1 MLKWT
6 VTRKLQPDEA
16 PPHVYPRHQINE
28 STKTKRKKL
37 SSSRTRKSDSPN
49 KENGFS
55 SSTPIKSE
63 SHSHDPLRDVS
74 NFSPH
79 DQNRRRS
86 NKRYLDRNFGHGGKK
101 KKKRC
106 VQNHDDA
113 FFKPFDLVDSH
124 IESFCP
130 DTYFAPT
137 LPTFGVEDSPCLLR
151 NVPPTHRSTITSL
164 DSNLIP
170 VKKSK
175 TSDESIVSPLVKR
188 LIDLRFCNI
197 EGGDGQNNSS
207 FINDL
212 SIDQI
217 VDAIL
222 ETTDKGE
229 DRVNSE
235 RSQEEENNL
244 NATHEENLLNA
255 EQEVRA
261 STSNDSGFN
270 STATKQHDVEVE
282 FKCKCNE
289 GGSARYTYQGT
300 VCDKTIINLGE
311 TFNERCVDQ
320 QVDFTLKRQK
330 CIRRRRPS
338 HKDEREGVISSSGP
352 LDQPF
357 SIGKNWRKSRRRT
370 RRCLSFEASTADE
383 NVSATTQTEDI
394 KGTIDLALSYE
405 RNQLTIKVLRCQD
418 LYRQGLEGPINAY
431 VKVILADRMGD
442 PQKRRHGLLQRTA
455 VHPNSSRPSFN
466 HTFRIPICKNHINKR
481 LQIEVWHRDRS
492 CRRSDFLGCTSFTI
506 KNVIKK
512 EISGSY
518 HLLPLTTGR
527 NQNVPVTKEHFKLA
541 QSFAST
547 NNESYE
553 VIMSETTNDDLM
565 SIDDIDGGCD
575 LRKTNSTLINQQQ
588 KDADENLF
596 LRYLELDPTEGP
608 DAIPAALQRK
618 ATGNKNGRT
627 PFTTTKKLMKAPK
640 SGFGFSVVWTH
651 PPRIERVEKGLPA
664 DKAGVVPGDYI
675 IFVDKHNVVTMP
687 EIDILNLIKS
697 YGNQVTLEVFRRNVS
712 RNGSMVSVRPLPI
725 SGGLP
730 TMQNLHRPSTV
741 ESVNTASAECS
752 KRRLNLQQVTFN
764 AEKQITNTEE
774 ARRKT
779 MYQLI
784 AKEQQYA
791 ASFQFAITR
800 FVSALAERKDLI
812 SQLDHRLLFQN
823 SEEIHRISED
833 ILECLVPDDGEPQIY
848 LLLKVYHAKLTEII
862 MAYKRYCSGI
872 KKADCILVNKTR
884 NSNSDF
890 VRFLQTPA
898 IPRRRPDITS
908 FIHKPLEHYREILKL
923 FNIILTQTKTN
934 HDEYPLIS
942 KIVQD
947 LQIAYREMTAE
958 AGLME
963 PVGEGRPLLSVQ
975 DLENRLV
982 FTKCKPFVLSK
993 PGRQWIFGGD
1003 LGRVEGRSVRQ
1014 YWTLL
1019 FSDLILFT
1027 KVSRDRV
1034 LFIIE
1039 DPLPLAHIT
1048 DLLFNVRKKANEFRI
1063 IVQPG
1068 GTAAKSPT
1076 THCGPDLTMT
1086 PRKSSNKRCV
1096 VLRAPTTELK
1106 AVWQNLLQRQ
1116 ICHIN
1121 AGMEGSSFSSPLES
1135 PDVPVTSS
1143 VGTLQSAESLSIR
1156 RQTPQYVSV
1165 ENSGKQKK
1173 LDEIIEH
1180 KCKKLGKCSSSSKGS
1195 AIHLEQWMKGQ
1206 LGRDQTL
1213 TPEEESDCEIW
1224 SEEMLR
1230 RRTEE
1235 LKINDNRN
1243 SPRHCESRCEELI
1256 LSDHSPSKS
1265 TSPESQVTVR
1275 SSPNAKETVR
1285 VCKQCHNT
1293 CRTNPNAH
1301 NSNNNINHS
1310 KCTEYNKN
1318 AINLNT
1324 TNLYEDNIICDE
1336 FGHLMLMGFSAVNPA
1351 ASLVKLDP
1359 FSPVPKISVVPPTPD
1374 TRSEF
1379 RYSESVCS
1387 RISASQLN
1395 NNECSP
1401 DDSPQDEEQPY
1412 HSLSSSN
1419 PTLRRFGTM
1428 SSLERVGSEETDEND
1443 ENLSSESEDDEE
1455 MGIDNRGFN
1464 PSSIRGWTARAG
1476 AFVSEKM
1483 AFFERLGEDYRAGT
1497 GFFERYLKS
1506 GEGKEENGE
1515 EDECENSGA
1524 TSGEEI
1530 WGTPT
1535 SGDMDDPL
1543 SSNYDTKR
1551 SPNGGSLSSD
1561 NGDDTELMMD
1571 ELLMTPPIASANLR
1585 GLLPRRTLEPLMEE
1599 DSDTCTSSS
1608 SSSAGH
1614 TPSPQQG
1621 NGIGVV
1627 ADICLTAVEA
1637 PKINQEQSNT
1647 HVVASPVKSTTPRIL
1662 RSDSYRHIIEDDED
1676 NANFF
1681 NRFKSNAK
1689 IINVERIPRSRTI
1702 KLFEIF
1708 YVKKNDRKIHES
1720 FPEGNHLIKLFNRE
1734 GMTSDDV
1741 PTSYSQRPIST
1752 RKPKDKQMDGRF
1764 WRQLSRRRGSKKS
1777 DATA

>member
-6 VTRKLQPDEA
+6 VTRKLQSDEA
-16 PPHVYPRHQINE
+16 PRVYPHHQLTE
-28 STKTKRKKL
+28 PTKTKRKKL

-49 KENGFS
+49 KENGFT
-55 SSTPIKSE
+55 SSTPIKSDN
-63 SHSHDPLRDVS
+63 HSCDPLRDVS
-74 NFSPH
+74 NFSPP
-79 DQNRRRS
+79 DKNRRRS
-86 NKRYLDRNFGHGGKK
+86 NKRYNDRNFAHGEKK

-106 VQNHDDA
+106 VDNHDEV

-124 IESFCP
+124 IEGFCP
-130 DTYFAPT
+130 DAAYYAPT
-137 LPTFGVEDSPCLLR
+137 LPTFGAEDSPCLLR
-151 NVPPTHRSTITSL
+151 NVPPTHLSTSITSL
-164 DSNLIP
+164 DSNLLP
-170 VKKSK
+170 VKKVK
-175 TSDESIVSPLVKR
+175 TSEEDKVNVSPLVKR
-188 LIDLRFCNI
+188 LIDLRFCNG
-197 EGGDGQNNSS
+197 ESQNNSS

-212 SIDQI
+212 SIDQL

-222 ETTDKGE
+222 DTTDKEEGGE
-229 DRVNSE
+229 NSDRL
-235 RSQEEENNL
+235 QEEENDL
-244 NATHEENLLNA
+244 NATHEENMLNA
-255 EQEVRA
+255 EQEGRA

-270 STATKQHDVEVE
+270 SNTTKHHEIEAD

-289 GGSARYTYQGT
+289 QEPASYTYQGT
-300 VCDKTIINLGE
+300 DCDRTIINLGE

-338 HKDEREGVISSSGP
+338 NKEEAEVVTSSSGA
-352 LDQPF
+352 LEQTF
-357 SIGKNWRKSRRRT
+357 SLGKNWRRLRRRT
-370 RRCLSFEASTADE
+370 RRCLSFENSTPDE
-383 NVSATTQTEDI
+383 SVSAYTHNEDV

-405 RNQLTIKVLRCQD
+405 RNQLTVKVIRCQD
-418 LYRQGLEGPINAY
+418 LYRQGVEGPINAY
-431 VKVILADRMGD
+431 VKVIMADRTGD
-442 PQKRRHGLLQRTA
+442 LQKRRHGFIQRTV
-455 VHPNSSRPSFN
+455 VHQNSSRPSFN
-466 HTFRIPICKNHINKR
+466 HSFRIPICKNNINKR

-492 CRRSDFLGCTSFTI
+492 CRRSDFLGCSSFTI

-512 EISGSY
+512 EISGSF

-527 NQNVPVTKEHFKLA
+527 TQNVPVPKENIKLA

-553 VIMSETTNDDLM
+553 IIMSETTNDEIM

-575 LRKTNSTLINQQQ
+575 NIRKTNSALMNQHQ

-627 PFTTTKKLMKAPK
+627 PFTTTKKLIKVPK

-664 DKAGVVPGDYI
+664 DKAGILPGDYI

-687 EIDILNLIKS
+687 EIDILNLIRS
-697 YGNQVTLEVFRRNVS
+697 YGNQVTLEMFRRNVS
-712 RNGSMVSVRPLPI
+712 RNGSMVSVRPAPVPCALPI
-725 SGGLP
+725 V
-730 TMQNLHRPSTV
+730 QNQHRPSTA
-741 ESVNTASAECS
+741 ESVNTASAAECS
-752 KRRLNLQQVTFN
+752 KKRLNLPQVTFN
-764 AEKQITNTEE
+764 AEKPLLNTEE
-774 ARRKT
+774 ARRKA
-779 MYQLI
+779 MYQVL
-784 AKEQQYA
+784 AKEQQYT
-791 ASFQFAITR
+791 ASLQFAITR

-812 SQLDHRLLFQN
+812 SPLDHRLLFQN
-823 SEEIHRISED
+823 SEEVHRISEE
-833 ILECLVPDDGEPQIY
+833 ILECLVPEDGEPQIH
-848 LLLKVYHAKLTEII
+848 LLLKVYHSKLSDII
-862 MAYKRYCSGI
+862 TSYKRYCSGI

-898 IPRRRPDITS
+898 VPRRRPDITS

-923 FNIILTQTKTN
+923 FNVILSQTKAN
-934 HDEYPLIS
+934 HDEYALIS

-1019 FSDLILFT
+1019 FSDLILFA

-1039 DPLPLAHIT
+1039 DPLPLVHIT
-1048 DLLFNVRKKANEFRI
+1048 DLLFNVRKKANEFRL
-1063 IVQPG
+1063 IVHPG

-1076 THCGPDLTMT
+1076 IHCGPDLTRT
-1086 PRKSSNKRCV
+1086 PRKSSNKRCI

-1116 ICHIN
+1116 ICHVN

-1143 VGTLQSAESLSIR
+1143 VGTLQSTESLSIR
-1156 RQTPQYVSV
+1156 RQTPQCLNV
-1165 ENSGKQKK
+1165 ESCGKQKQ

-1180 KCKKLGKCSSSSKGS
+1180 KCKQLGKCSSSTKGS

-1224 SEEMLR
+1224 SVDMLR

-1235 LKINDNRN
+1235 LMISDNRN

-1285 VCKQCHNT
+1285 VCQQCHNT

-1336 FGHLMLMGFSAVNPA
+1336 FGRLMLMGFSAVNPA

-1359 FSPVPKISVVPPTPD
+1359 FSPLPKISVVPPTPD

-1387 RISASQLN
+1387 RISTSQLN

-1419 PTLRRFGTM
+1419 PTLRRFGTV

-1443 ENLSSESEDDEE
+1443 EAETSESEDDES

-1464 PSSIRGWTARAG
+1464 PPTIRGWTARAG
-1476 AFVSEKM
+1476 AFMSEKM

-1506 GEGKEENGE
+1506 GDSKEENGE

-1608 SSSAGH
+1608 SSPDGY

-1621 NGIGVV
+1621 NGTGDV
-1627 ADICLTAVEA
+1627 ADICLTAAEA
-1637 PKINQEQSNT
+1637 PRSIQEQSNT
-1647 HVVASPVKSTTPRIL
+1647 PAVAFPVKSTTPRIL

-1708 YVKKNDRKIHES
+1708 YVKKTDRKIHES
-1720 FPEGNHLIKLFNRE
+1720 FPEGDHLIKLFNKE

-1741 PTSYSQRPIST
+1741 PTSYSQRPITS
-1752 RKPKDKQMDGRF
+1752 RIPKMDGRF